1 MIIVKIKKIGIK
13 KPEYV
18 TRVCPVS
25 QNCDLYQNQCKGT
38 KFSANHQIFNLI
50 LQKKIWQD
58 RKK

>member
-1 MIIVKIKKIGIK
+1 MITVRFKKIGIK

-25 QNCDLYQNQCKGT
+25 QNCDLSLNRCKDT
-38 KFSANHQIFNLI
+38 QFSANYQIFNLI